1 MTSRAKMVPC
11 KTRSKDRK
19 LQKLQTGILKAVGV
33 ISKTKKINSINFKE
47 SLSSIVHDCTDSV
60 AMVSHVNSLVEQN
73 RRDNI
78 AFTIDRQYHY
88 LRKNIPSNSKEL
100 LKVMSQKECLHNK
113 QQKTFPNEIKKI

>member
-113 QQKTFPNEIKKI
+113 QQKTFPN